1 MKHLLEQWKSFI
13 NELNVSPGFRNQ
25 GGTAFD
31 PTDYNLKTGQEEDT
45 SQSAKAVMHK
55 NGKVLLLKN
64 DKGWDLP
71 GGHIKQDENMLQG
84 LKREVFEE
92 TGLNILDPVE
102 LNYSHE
108 NKRFFAGAF
117 GGGEVMLS
125 DEHSTYG
132 YFDKNQI
139 AKLNISEPF
148 MKAISMV
155 LQIPSKKII
164 IMIRIN

>member
-1 MKHLLEQWKSFI
+1 MKLLLEQWKVFL
-13 NELNVSPGFRNQ
+13 NEFNVSPGFRNQ
-25 GGTAFD
+25 AGTALD
-31 PTDYNLKTGQEEDT
+31 PFMSNVKTGKDEDT
-45 SQSAKAVMHK
+45 SQSAKAVMHR

-64 DKGWDLP
+64 KKGWDLP
-71 GGHIKQDENMLQG
+71 GGHIKKDENMIQALE
-84 LKREVFEE
+84 REVYEE
-92 TGLNILDPVE
+92 TGLDIVDPVE
-102 LNYSHE
+102 LNFSHG

-139 AKLNISEPF
+139 LKLNISEPF

-155 LQIPSKKII
+155 LDIPSKSKII
-164 IMIRIN
+164 IRIN